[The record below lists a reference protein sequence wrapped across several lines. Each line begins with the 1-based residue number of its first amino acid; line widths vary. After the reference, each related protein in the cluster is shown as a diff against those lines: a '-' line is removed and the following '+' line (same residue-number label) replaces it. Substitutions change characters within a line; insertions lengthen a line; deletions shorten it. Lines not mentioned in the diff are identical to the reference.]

1 MAGFLALGND
11 RYEGVYTSAED
22 NGIENGQFVVK
33 DVAAK
38 TATLA
43 DATTGD
49 GDVHFVVN
57 ENDTVVEEAI
67 SDADFRIKKGEFL
80 RFHKP
85 VEGEMLVT
93 TNYNGNLAEGDEVA
107 VGANGQVEA
116 IGARTPKTK
125 FVVKELLS
133 AYGKQAIKLEV
144 L

>member
-107 VGANGQVEA
+107 VGADGQVEA